1 MGLFMIKS
9 TTSDQPKPKP
19 KPEPNAGGVKIKKFV
34 PDDRLM
40 YKPFNTELFVVIR
53 DTLAELESAKK

>member
-1 MGLFMIKS
+1 MTKL
-9 TTSDQPKPKP
+9 TTCDKPKP

-34 PDDRLM
+34 PDDHLM

>member
-1 MGLFMIKS
+1 MWMGLFMTKS
-9 TTSDQPKPKP
+9 TTSDQPKPEP
-19 KPEPNAGGVKIKKFV
+19 KAGGAKIKKFV
-34 PDDRLM
+34 PDDHLM

>member
-1 MGLFMIKS
+1 MWTGLFMTKL
-9 TTSDQPKPKP
+9 TTCDKPKP

-34 PDDRLM
+34 PDDHLM